1 MTRPFLAI
9 AATAA
14 TAIVAL
20 SIAVIALL
28 MALASDDEQVLDH
41 RHDPREL
48 AQFYA
53 SDDHYHDQPDP

>member
-1 MTRPFLAI
+1 MTRTILAI

-14 TAIVAL
+14 TAAAALIVA
-20 SIAVIALL
+20 VMALL
-28 MALASDDEQVLDH
+28 MVMASDDEQVLDH